1 MIIITV
7 LKSNLRVKMEQS
19 LGQWVRPGSW
29 VGLTQV
35 SIRVKNVIMIV
46 LKPDPRSIS
55 GKPGSRVGLTIDPG

>member
-1 MIIITV
+1 
-7 LKSNLRVKMEQS
+7 MEQS